1 MMSKIERAFYF
12 CYLNLIDGAR
22 TMIGI
27 SDKQGE
33 MLAFIEE
40 FVAQQGYPPTR
51 EEIRD
56 GLNIS
61 TKSLVNYHL
70 EALEAAALITRIPNT
85 PRGLKLSYKAD
96 TGRGMVKA
104 AVDFPQLDQDEVLE
118 LTYGMV
124 TNDSNLYAIKVDGD
138 KITNAE
144 VNDGD
149 IIILQRQAHALNG
162 ELVAVRLLKQD
173 EIRLKQYYREN
184 GHVRLESVET
194 DLETLIVAPD
204 GVEVEGKVVAIIRQL
219 DATPMI

>member
-1 MMSKIERAFYF
+1 
-12 CYLNLIDGAR
+12 
-22 TMIGI
+22 MIGI

-40 FVAQQGYPPTR
+40 FVVQQGYPPTR

-104 AVDFPQLDQDEVLE
+104 AVDFPQLDQDDVLE

-138 KITNAE
+138 KITDAE

-149 IIILQRQAHALNG
+149 
-162 ELVAVRLLKQD
+162 
-173 EIRLKQYYREN
+173 
-184 GHVRLESVET
+184 T
-194 DLETLIVAPD
+194 
-204 GVEVEGKVVAIIRQL
+204 EVTEKEGFI
-219 DATPMI
+219 

>member
-1 MMSKIERAFYF
+1 
-12 CYLNLIDGAR
+12 
-22 TMIGI
+22 
-27 SDKQGE
+27 
-33 MLAFIEE
+33 
-40 FVAQQGYPPTR
+40 
-51 EEIRD
+51 
-56 GLNIS
+56 
-61 TKSLVNYHL
+61 
-70 EALEAAALITRIPNT
+70 LEAAALITRIPNT

-96 TGRGMVKA
+96 TARGMVKA

-138 KITNAE
+138 KITKAE